1 MEGSDVGNGN
11 EEWEVM
17 EFRETHRSFERE
29 GVQVESKGFK
39 TSKRRR
45 GVMVFKFWEIMV
57 FFLGFFID
65 YVSFLQSR
73 TGN

>member
-1 MEGSDVGNGN
+1 
-11 EEWEVM
+11 M

-45 GVMVFKFWEIMV
+45 GVMVFKF
-57 FFLGFFID
+57 
-65 YVSFLQSR
+65 
-73 TGN
+73 